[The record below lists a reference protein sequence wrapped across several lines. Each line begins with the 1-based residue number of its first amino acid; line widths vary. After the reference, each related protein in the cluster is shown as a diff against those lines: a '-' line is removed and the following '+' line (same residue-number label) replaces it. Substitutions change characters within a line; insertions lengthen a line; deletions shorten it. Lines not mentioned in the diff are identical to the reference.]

1 VRKGTLIRP
10 KGALSSHYLDWTE
23 TAVHFAQ
30 LKSASSPHTVIHR
43 LADRPPRQAD
53 SVAILDLQEIDMSM
67 LAVIL
72 SVWFF
77 VATCAALFIRGASPR
92 LQRATV
98 SAERRRIRA
107 SVVE

>member
-1 VRKGTLIRP
+1 MGI
-10 KGALSSHYLDWTE
+10 
-23 TAVHFAQ
+23 
-30 LKSASSPHTVIHR
+30 
-43 LADRPPRQAD
+43 
-53 SVAILDLQEIDMSM
+53 

-98 SAERRRIRA
+98 YAERRRMRA
-107 SVVE
+107 SVAE